1 MRKQFSLAVALLAT
15 ALVIGCGGDGG
26 DGGRDGAVIT
36 PPPPPPTSGIP
47 ENASSN
53 SMGFVAYL
61 MLLVASSA
69 DGLEPVDIS
78 GFTAPTSEQ
87 EEPASI

>member
-1 MRKQFSLAVALLAT
+1 MRKQFSLAVALLAA

-26 DGGRDGAVIT
+26 DGAVIT
-36 PPPPPPTSGIP
+36 PPPPPTSGIP